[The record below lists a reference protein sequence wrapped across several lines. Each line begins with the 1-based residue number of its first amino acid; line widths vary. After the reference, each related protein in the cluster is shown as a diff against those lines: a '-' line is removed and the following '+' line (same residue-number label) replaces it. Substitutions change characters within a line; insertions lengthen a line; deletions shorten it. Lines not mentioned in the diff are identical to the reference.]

1 MVGKKLAGINIF
13 KFSDSMTGF
22 TQLENFINFNLC
34 KQVNKITNKF
44 SSIKIFMGRD
54 SLTGFTLVELLIAI
68 AVFFIGIL
76 AAFSLSLNNLNT
88 VKENYNRVVAAD
100 LAREGIEIMRNIR
113 DSNWLAREAN
123 IDIDTSDLDID
134 LYDWDSGLNFNY
146 SYASST
152 GNNTVQI
159 VESNF
164 DDAINNPLSKLYVKN
179 GFYTSDSASSQET
192 VFRRVIN
199 LKAIC
204 LNTAPSAVAPI
215 ETVSSDLFCVGLE
228 KIGLQVTSRVQYTY
242 GSKTSHIDV
251 VENIYNWRQ

>member
-1 MVGKKLAGINIF
+1 MVVKKSSKINISRGNVF
-13 KFSDSMTGF
+13 P
-22 TQLENFINFNLC
+22 
-34 KQVNKITNKF
+34 
-44 SSIKIFMGRD
+44 
-54 SLTGFTLVELLIAI
+54 TGFTLIELLAAI

-100 LAREGIEIMRNIR
+100 LAREGIEIVRNIR

-123 IDIDTSDLDID
+123 VIDPATSSII
-134 LYDWDSGLNFNY
+134 DWDSGLNFAY
-146 SYASST
+146 SYVSYT

-159 VESNF
+159 AEGNF

-179 GFYTSDSASSQET
+179 DFYTSDSLNSRAT

-199 LKAIC
+199 LQAIC
-204 LNTAPSAVAPI
+204 LNTTTGA
-215 ETVSSDLFCVGLE
+215 ETIPVPASLDCVNLE

-242 GSKTSHIDV
+242 GSKTNHIDV